1 MKKRIIS
8 ILLTGA
14 VAVGVAGCGLLPKE
28 EELPTAPVL
37 AEAETD
43 EYVVSP
49 VVRGDVRIT
58 ENIRANYIP
67 SSSEKLGFQLGD
79 EKIARIYVSTGD
91 VVKAGDVLFCLDM
104 DYLEEK
110 ITQQS
115 QEVRKQQL
123 SVQDAWSQSNAQARQ
138 RANAKNQA
146 EENYNAA
153 VFSAEQKRNQART
166 ALEQAQKQL
175 EDFYAG
181 ASGDSERKQ
190 ALEAAVREAE
200 AGRTAAQGT
209 LDALM
214 QERQTAIDQ
223 AIAQADTGE
232 APLTQEERAAIEA
245 RIEAE
250 YATTLAE
257 AQTALTQAQAAEEQ
271 AKQALADF
279 TPGEQHSEQELKDAL
294 ALAESTF
301 EQAQAQLEDTVR
313 TYGQALETAS
323 LPESAGSGAQI
334 GQITYEQLRAQLEK
348 LEALRDSGGEIL
360 APADGVVT
368 ACYVSTGQ
376 MTSETTAL
384 LLADSS
390 QGWRFTAEV
399 TREQSKYIGT
409 GDKVQLRLESGGKE
423 YKDLPVVAFSPKDD
437 GGTLTVELPAADIP
451 LGAGMEL
458 SFTRKSQAYRCCV
471 PLSAL
476 HMDAQNRAYVLT
488 LEEVDTVLG
497 KQLKAAKTS
506 VTVLDKNETTAA
518 LEAGDIGDRQVII
531 GADRAVDSGSRV
543 RVE

>member
-1 MKKRIIS
+1 MMEKKTLWKALGIFFGVMALFTLLSRAVYQQGTAVVQTASPMGGTINHTVRLQGKTTQKQALAVTTLPGLRI
-8 ILLTGA
+8 GA
-14 VAVGVAGCGLLPKE
+14 VL
-28 EELPTAPVL
+28 
-37 AEAETD
+37 
-43 EYVVSP
+43 VSE
-49 VVRGDVRIT
+49 G
-58 ENIRANYIP
+58 E
-67 SSSEKLGFQLGD
+67 Q
-79 EKIARIYVSTGD
+79 
-91 VVKAGDVLFCLDM
+91 VKAGDVLFCLDM

-181 ASGDSERKQ
+181 VSGDSEKKR

-200 AGRTAAQGT
+200 AGRTAAQGA

>member
-1 MKKRIIS
+1 MMEKKTLWKALGIFFGVMVLFTLLSRAVYQQGTAVVQTASPTGGTINHTVRLQGKTTQKQALAVTTLPGLRI
-8 ILLTGA
+8 GA
-14 VAVGVAGCGLLPKE
+14 VL
-28 EELPTAPVL
+28 
-37 AEAETD
+37 
-43 EYVVSP
+43 VSEGEQ
-49 VVRGDVRIT
+49 V
-58 ENIRANYIP
+58 
-67 SSSEKLGFQLGD
+67 Q
-79 EKIARIYVSTGD
+79 
-91 VVKAGDVLFCLDM
+91 AGDVLFFLDM

-175 EDFYAG
+175 DDYYAG
-181 ASGDSERKQ
+181 ASGDSEKKQ

-200 AGRTAAQGT
+200 AGRTAAQGA

-232 APLTQEERAAIEA
+232 VPLTQEERAAIEA

-294 ALAESTF
+294 ALAQSNL
-301 EQAQAQLEDTVR
+301 EQAQAQLEDTLR

-348 LEALRDSGGEIL
+348 LEALRDSGGEVL

-409 GDKVQLRLESGGKE
+409 GDKVQLRLESSGKE
-423 YKDLPVVAFSPKDD
+423 YKNLPVVAFSTKDD

-531 GADRAVDSGSRV
+531 SADRAVDSGSRV

>member
-1 MKKRIIS
+1 
-8 ILLTGA
+8 
-14 VAVGVAGCGLLPKE
+14 
-28 EELPTAPVL
+28 
-37 AEAETD
+37 
-43 EYVVSP
+43 
-49 VVRGDVRIT
+49 
-58 ENIRANYIP
+58 
-67 SSSEKLGFQLGD
+67 
-79 EKIARIYVSTGD
+79 
-91 VVKAGDVLFCLDM
+91 
-104 DYLEEK
+104 
-110 ITQQS
+110 
-115 QEVRKQQL
+115 
-123 SVQDAWSQSNAQARQ
+123 
-138 RANAKNQA
+138 
-146 EENYNAA
+146 
-153 VFSAEQKRNQART
+153 
-166 ALEQAQKQL
+166 
-175 EDFYAG
+175 
-181 ASGDSERKQ
+181 
-190 ALEAAVREAE
+190 
-200 AGRTAAQGT
+200 
-209 LDALM
+209 M

-323 LPESAGSGAQI
+323 LPESADSGAQI